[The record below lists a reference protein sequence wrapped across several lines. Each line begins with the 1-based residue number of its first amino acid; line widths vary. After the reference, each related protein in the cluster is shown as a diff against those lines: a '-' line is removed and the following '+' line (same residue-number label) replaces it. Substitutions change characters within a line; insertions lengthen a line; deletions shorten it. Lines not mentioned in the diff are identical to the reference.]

1 MSKGKDSC
9 EKNNAIQK
17 LHWGSRTLESS
28 DIINFS
34 PKRVIFQPSD
44 ILSFKHLL
52 ISYYLDYL
60 SSKVM
65 DENWWL
71 SNVHSVSN
79 LLTLGVKPFQDFSD
93 INNKW
98 TPPKGDFEIPLEFLS
113 QKISLKFCGVDNGD
127 SLYLMRIEENSDDVH
142 NLGTDILLNMPLI
155 HSDRPTSSIL
165 YHELNDVVLR
175 RTIQLPFISRNDV
188 SDVNS
193 SIDQKIIEVTRKLSG
208 LMKIKEEPE
217 FEVLPNVDSDSKRID
232 HVFSFELDEAD
243 NPRTFSGKIKYTTF
257 EVLAEDSVVRVD
269 FSFDITFNK
278 FANTKTQSKGSDQ
291 INVMNAVN
299 QFFVSMN
306 ELRQVT
312 L

>member
-1 MSKGKDSC
+1 MCRENDSR

-17 LHWGSRTLESS
+17 LHWGSRVLENS
-28 DIINFS
+28 DLINFS
-34 PKRVIFQPSD
+34 PERMIFQPSG
-44 ILSFKHLL
+44 ICSFQHLL
-52 ISYYLDYL
+52 TSYYRDYL

-65 DENWWL
+65 DKNWWS

-79 LLTLGVKPFQDFSD
+79 LLTFGITPFQNFYDMK
-93 INNKW
+93 NNW
-98 TPPKGDFEIPLEFLS
+98 TPPEGDFEIPLEFLS

-127 SLYLMRIEENSDDVH
+127 NLYLMRIEDSSGGVH

-155 HSDRPTSSIL
+155 HSGRSTSSIL

-175 RTIQLPFISRNDV
+175 RTIRLPFISGNNV
-188 SDVNS
+188 SDVKS
-193 SIDQKIIEVTRKLSG
+193 SIDQKILEIARNLSG

-217 FEVLPNVDSDSKRID
+217 FEVVPNDNSDSKRID
-232 HVFSFELDEAD
+232 HVFSFELDETD

-257 EVLAEDSVVRVD
+257 EVLAEDPEVRVD

-278 FANTKTQSKGSDQ
+278 LANTKTQSKGSDQ
-291 INVMNAVN
+291 MSVMNAIN

-306 ELRQVT
+306 ELGQVT